1 MSDHSLP
8 QEAGQG
14 IPHGH
19 AAPPSASGNRLL
31 VRAILSIAIVY
42 FTLVAMHSSLLFGH
56 GEAPAAHDAAAHPA
70 HPPYWMVAPFV
81 LLLGAIA
88 VLPLTP
94 HAAHWWEHNRNK
106 FYVAIALGG
115 LTLAYYAAAD
125 GFGKAGH
132 VLGHTLLEEYIPFI
146 VLLFSLY
153 TISGGIRITCDLPA
167 HPATNTAF
175 LAAGGLLASFIGT
188 TGAAMLLVRP
198 LLATNSERKQ
208 VVHTVIFF
216 IFVVCNCGG
225 CLLPLGDPPLF
236 MGYLRG
242 VSFFWTLS
250 LWKEWLLVNGL
261 LLAVYFVWDHFF
273 CYPHE
278 TVADV
283 RRDETLVRPIQVFG
297 WKLHVPLLLGVV
309 AAVALLAFNP
319 DDPQPVPGT
328 SWLPWPFLRE
338 VVQLLLV
345 AISLHFGSQAVRRDN
360 RFSYGAIIEVAAL
373 FAGIFLCMVPA
384 IEILRVKG
392 PDLGLQT
399 AASFFWATGTL
410 SSVLDNAP
418 TYVVFFEAASTV
430 AKGTAETAGVDA
442 FLLAAVSLGAVF
454 MGSMTYIGNGPNFM
468 VKTIAESAGVKMPSF
483 FGYVLRYSVPVLL
496 PIFALTVWLFL
507 S

>member
-1 MSDHSLP
+1 MSDDSLP
-8 QEAGQG
+8 QEADHGSG
-14 IPHGH
+14 HGH
-19 AAPPSASGNRLL
+19 DASSSQGNHRLL
-31 VRAILSIAIVY
+31 VGVIVLIALAY
-42 FTLVAMHSSLLFGH
+42 FALMAMHSGH
-56 GEAPAAHDAAAHPA
+56 DEPRAAHDPVPAAGV
-70 HPPYWMVAPFV
+70 HPPYWMVTPFV

-94 HAAHWWEHNRNK
+94 RLSHWWEHNQNK
-106 FYVAIALGG
+106 FCVAIALGL
-115 LTLAYYAAAD
+115 LTLAYYALAD
-125 GFGKAGH
+125 SFGKAGH
-132 VLGHTLLEEYIPFI
+132 VLAHTLLEEYIPFI

-188 TGAAMLLVRP
+188 TGAAMLLIRP
-198 LLATNSERKQ
+198 LLTTNRERKH

-242 VSFFWTLS
+242 VSFFWTLT
-250 LWKEWLLVNGL
+250 LWREWLLVNSL
-261 LLAVYFVWDHFF
+261 LLAVYFLWDHFV
-273 CYPHE
+273 CYRRE
-278 TVADV
+278 TLSDV
-283 RRDETLVRPIQVFG
+283 RRDETRVHPLRVYG

-309 AAVALLAFNP
+309 AAVALLAHNP
-319 DDPQPVPGT
+319 DNPQGVLGT
-328 SWLPWPFLRE
+328 DWVPWPFLRE

-345 AISLHFGSQAVRRDN
+345 GASLHFGSQAVRRAN
-360 RFSYGAIIEVAAL
+360 TFSYGAILEVAAL

-384 IEILRVKG
+384 IEILKVNGDK
-392 PDLGLQT
+392 LGLES
-399 AASFFWATGTL
+399 AASFFWATGSL

-418 TYVVFFEAASTV
+418 TYVVFFEAARSV
-430 AKGTAETAGVDA
+430 SQGTADTAGVNA
-442 FLLAAVSLGAVF
+442 FLLTAISLGAVF

-468 VKTIAESAGVKMPSF
+468 AKTIAEGAGIKMPSF
-483 FGYVLRYSVPVLL
+483 FGYVLFYSVPVLL

-507 S
+507 

>member
-1 MSDHSLP
+1 MSEHSLS
-8 QEAGQG
+8 EAPGRYG
-14 IPHGH
+14 DG
-19 AAPPSASGNRLL
+19 ADRPSGGNRWLAG
-31 VRAILSIAIVY
+31 AIGVIAVLY
-42 FTLVAMHSSLLFGH
+42 FVLAAMHPSLLH
-56 GEAPAAHDAAAHPA
+56 GEEAEAASHAG

-88 VLPLTP
+88 VFPLTP
-94 HAAHWWEHNRNK
+94 RVSHWWEHNQNK
-106 FYVAIALGG
+106 LYVAIALGV
-115 LTLAYYAAAD
+115 LTLAYYALAD
-125 GFGKAGH
+125 GFGKAEH
-132 VLGHTLLEEYIPFI
+132 VFAHTLLQEYIPFI

-153 TISGGIRITCDLPA
+153 TISGGIRISCDLPA

-198 LLATNSERKQ
+198 LLATNSERKH

-242 VSFFWTLS
+242 VSFFWTLT
-250 LWKEWLLVNGL
+250 LWKEWLFVNAL

-273 CYPHE
+273 CYKHE
-278 TVADV
+278 TVTDI
-283 RRDETLVRPIQVFG
+283 RRDEMQVRPLVVYG
-297 WKLHVPLLLGVV
+297 WRLHVPLLLGVV
-309 AAVALLAFNP
+309 AAVALLAYNP
-319 DDPQPVPGT
+319 HDPKPMPGT
-328 SWLPWPFLRE
+328 NWVPWPFLRE

-345 AISLHFGSQAVRRDN
+345 AISLLWGSQAVRQAN
-360 RFSYGAIIEVAAL
+360 KFNYGAILEVAAL

-392 PDLGLQT
+392 SDLGLET

-410 SSVLDNAP
+410 SAVLDNAP
-418 TYVVFFEAASTV
+418 TYVVFFEAA
-430 AKGTAETAGVDA
+430 GTLAEGTPETAGVA
-442 FLLAAVSLGAVF
+442 AALLTAVSLGAVF

-468 VKTIAESAGVKMPSF
+468 VKTIAESSGLKMPSF
-483 FGYVLRYSVPVLL
+483 FGYVLCYSVPVLL

-507 S
+507 

>member
-1 MSDHSLP
+1 MSDHPLTPPTGPDNYAS
-8 QEAGQG
+8 EVS
-14 IPHGH
+14 
-19 AAPPSASGNRLL
+19 AARNNLLL
-31 VRAILSIAIVY
+31 VGVIGAIALIYLAM
-42 FTLVAMHSSLLFGH
+42 VAVHSSLLFGH
-56 GEAPAAHDAAAHPA
+56 GQAEAAVYEAHGAMGV

-94 HAAHWWEHNRNK
+94 HASHWWEHNRNK
-106 FYVAIALGG
+106 LAVALALG
-115 LTLAYYAAAD
+115 LATLAYYAAAD
-125 GFGKAGH
+125 GLGKAGH
-132 VLGHTLLEEYIPFI
+132 VFLHTLFQEYVPFI

-167 HPATNTAF
+167 RPATNTAF
-175 LAAGGLLASFIGT
+175 LAAGGVLASFIGT
-188 TGAAMLLVRP
+188 TGAAMLLIRP
-198 LLATNSERKQ
+198 LLATNSERKH

-250 LWKEWLLVNGL
+250 LWKQWLFVNGL
-261 LLAVYFVWDHFF
+261 LFAVYFVWDRFF
-273 CYPHE
+273 CYPRE
-278 TVADV
+278 TREDV
-283 RRDETLVRPIQVFG
+283 VQDETRIRPLTVHG

-309 AAVALLAFNP
+309 AAVALLAYNI
-319 DDPQPVPGT
+319 DDPKPVPGT
-328 SWLPWPFLRE
+328 SWVPWPFLRE

-345 AISLHFGSQAVRRDN
+345 ATSLLLGSQVVRQDN
-360 RFSYGAIIEVAAL
+360 KFSYGAIIEVAAL

-399 AASFFWATGTL
+399 AAHFFWATGSL

-442 FLLAAVSLGAVF
+442 ALLAAVSLGAVF
-454 MGSMTYIGNGPNFM
+454 LGSMTYIGNGPNFM
-468 VKTIAESAGVKMPSF
+468 VKTIAEGAGVRMPSF
-483 FGYVLRYSVPVLL
+483 FGYVFRYSVPVLL

-507 S
+507 